1 MKRYCTI
8 EFRIGT
14 EASEAKHSPFKST
27 FRYFPLNDPF
37 SHSIGP
43 VLVPLILP
51 SSRDGKCLIWG
62 SHKMTTKD
70 RAKRR
75 LWTQKRSWKVQTF
88 AKLQANHS
96 VIGWS
101 FWCDKIYNCVHT
113 KPPYNVYFY
122 APCRASL
129 IWWCGTQKTLRPGTQ
144 WWKHSSRALGRPSRL
159 GQFNVMCRSKI
170 GSLKII

>member
-1 MKRYCTI
+1 ML
-8 EFRIGT
+8 
-14 EASEAKHSPFKST
+14 HLLSPWTLQHQHFL
-27 FRYFPLNDPF
+27 LNDPF

-51 SSRDGKCLIWG
+51 SSRAGNCLIWG
-62 SHKMTTKD
+62 SHKITTKD

-129 IWWCGTQKTLRPGTQ
+129 IWWCGTQKNTAAWNAMVDAFFKGTGASFKVGAIQ
-144 WWKHSSRALGRPSRL
+144 CHVQIQDWKSQNHLAEPS
-159 GQFNVMCRSKI
+159 QCSTKI
-170 GSLKII
+170 L